1 MNIIFRTGNDEL
13 AAHYILKDLNKNKS
27 EQFSKF
33 FLDALT
39 KNGESISYY
48 SSYINII
55 FTKVGHKNCFKK

>member
-48 SSYINII
+48 SILLHNVY
-55 FTKVGHKNCFKK
+55 